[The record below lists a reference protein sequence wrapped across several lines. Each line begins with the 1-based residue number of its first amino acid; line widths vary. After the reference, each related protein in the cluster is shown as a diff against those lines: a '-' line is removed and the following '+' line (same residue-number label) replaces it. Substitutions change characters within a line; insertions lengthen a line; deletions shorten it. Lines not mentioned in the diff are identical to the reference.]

1 MLVYDIT
8 QEKTFDNISKW
19 LRNIE
24 EVRVQTEELVCCL
37 GLLKLQLQN
46 IKTPLLFAFSSY
58 QVTLS
63 LKWTQKSNPNPT
75 PNTNPNP

>member
-24 EVRVQTEELVCCL
+24 EVIRMENNLTSKELA
-37 GLLKLQLQN
+37 
-46 IKTPLLFAFSSY
+46 IIE
-58 QVTLS
+58 
-63 LKWTQKSNPNPT
+63 
-75 PNTNPNP
+75 

>member
-24 EVRVQTEELVCCL
+24 EVLSVFVVNE
-37 GLLKLQLQN
+37 N
-46 IKTPLLFAFSSY
+46 HFSTYS
-58 QVTLS
+58 T
-63 LKWTQKSNPNPT
+63 
-75 PNTNPNP
+75 